1 MKKFSL
7 LVALIAT
14 LGFVDAVYAQ
24 LDATFNITSISSRN
38 PQVGIEYAVSEQFG
52 IGLDVGIPIGRYKIV
67 INDSET
73 TFKRAGFFATVQ
85 AKYYFNPDQS
95 TTGFYGVLYSRYRNL
110 TFTDREFDGTSDP
123 IDDLKINRLAVGLG
137 FGGKF
142 LINDKFI
149 IDAMLGGGFAPLKD
163 NELID
168 FFEDDLGFLDGLQS
182 IDLYMRVGL
191 GYRILD

>member
-1 MKKFSL
+1 
-7 LVALIAT
+7 VALIAT